1 MLAGTR
7 VKPPQLDEF
16 FCTEEAHLRAAD
28 FAELGFTEDRI
39 WGTRV
44 SPP

>member
-16 FCTEEAHLRAAD
+16 YCANEAHLRAGD
-28 FAELGFTEDRI
+28 FAELGLTEARV
-39 WGTRV
+39 WG
-44 SPP
+44 S